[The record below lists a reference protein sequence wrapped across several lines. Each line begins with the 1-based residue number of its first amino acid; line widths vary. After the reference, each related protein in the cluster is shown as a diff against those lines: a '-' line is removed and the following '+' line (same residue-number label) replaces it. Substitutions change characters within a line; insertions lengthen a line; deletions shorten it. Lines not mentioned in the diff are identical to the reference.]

1 MPASWRQSLTGRIVV
16 FVTVVVALCGILS
29 VLTIA
34 GVIAT
39 QLESRYQ
46 SDRRTTVE
54 YLSTSLVPMIE
65 LEDYPR
71 IERTINAVLV
81 YENIASVAVYD
92 AEETLIRSVVQFEE
106 EHQPSDVVSHILWQ
120 EDVKVGRVEIG
131 FSRGYIEEQV
141 RTLTIVLAVAIT
153 ALLAITAGA
162 LLWYLGRAVVRPLR
176 TFTSTVR
183 AMTSRSLGLRVPV
196 TSQNEIGVLA
206 ESFNRMAEDL
216 QESHLRLEEAHSRL
230 EERYLERAARDERRA
245 EQVRRIFDLRR
256 KLIEID
262 DLQELLQYVAS
273 ALQRAFSYYSVSIFL
288 ASQDSGD
295 LELAAA
301 TEGAWSSDPLMQ
313 NVKPGDGIVGDVLQS
328 CRPLLVTDVA
338 KDQRY
343 VEVPGLR
350 DTRAELAVPINI
362 GALTLGVLD
371 IQTNH
376 EGGLDEMDLFTA
388 QTVADQ
394 LANVVENA
402 RLAQETRE
410 LAVLDERNRMAREI
424 HDTLAQGFTGIVLQL
439 EAAEQSLSEAPDS
452 VPVHIDRA
460 RSLARESLTEA
471 RRSVWALRPSTLEK
485 RRLQD
490 ALRREVGLLAEE
502 GKVQATFRASGGT
515 RPVPSDIED
524 ALLRIC
530 QESLTNVRRHSAAS
544 RAHVQLTFAREH
556 VTLIVRDDGVGFDVT
571 SPRGDSFGLT
581 GIEERARH
589 CGGAARIRSELGSG
603 TMIEVNMPLERSA
616 GDE

>member
-1 MPASWRQSLTGRIVV
+1 MPAHWRQSLTGRIVV
-16 FVTVVVALCGILS
+16 FVTVVVALCGVLS

-46 SDRRTTVE
+46 SDRRTTIE
-54 YLSTSLVPMIE
+54 YLSTSLVPMVE
-65 LEDYPR
+65 LGDYPR

-106 EHQPSDVVSHILWQ
+106 QGQPTDVASHVLWQ

-141 RTLTIVLAVAIT
+141 RTLTIVLALAIT
-153 ALLAITAGA
+153 ALLAVTAGA
-162 LLWYLGRAVVRPLR
+162 LLWYLGRTVVSPLR

-183 AMTSRSLGLRVPV
+183 AMTSRSLGLRVIV
-196 TSQNEIGVLA
+196 NCSDEIGALA
-206 ESFNRMAEDL
+206 LSFNRMAEDL
-216 QESHLRLEEAHSRL
+216 QESQLRLEEAHSRL
-230 EERYLERAARDERRA
+230 EERYLQHAAQDERRT

-256 KLIEID
+256 KLIEIGE
-262 DLQELLQYVAS
+262 LQELLQYVAG

-288 ASQDSGD
+288 VSQESGD

-313 NVKPGDGIVGDVLQS
+313 NVKPGDGIVGDVLQM
-328 CRPLLVTDVA
+328 CRPLLVTDVTT
-338 KDQRY
+338 DPRY

-371 IQTNH
+371 IQTNR

-388 QTVADQ
+388 QTIADQ

-439 EAAEQSLSEAPDS
+439 EAAEQCLSEAPDS

-485 RRLQD
+485 RRLPD
-490 ALRREVGLLAEE
+490 ALRREVSLLAEE
-502 GKVQATFRASGGT
+502 GRVQATFRVSGGA
-515 RPVPSDIED
+515 RSVSSHIED

-544 RAHVQLTFAREH
+544 RAHVQLTFTREH

-581 GIEERARH
+581 GIEERTRH

-603 TMIEVNMPLERSA
+603 TTVEVNIPLERSA

>member
-1 MPASWRQSLTGRIVV
+1 MLASWRQSLTGRIVF
-16 FVTVVVALCGILS
+16 FVTMVVALCGILS

-39 QLESRYQ
+39 QLENRYQ
-46 SDRRTTVE
+46 SDRKTTVE
-54 YLSTSLVPMIE
+54 YLATSLVPMVE

-92 AEETLIRSVVQFEE
+92 AEETLIRSVVQFTEE
-106 EHQPSDVVSHILWQ
+106 DQPTDVVSHILWQ
-120 EDVKVGRVEIG
+120 EDIKVGRVEIG

-141 RTLTIVLAVAIT
+141 RTLTVVLALAIT
-153 ALLAITAGA
+153 VLLAVTAGA
-162 LLWYLGRAVVRPLR
+162 LLWYLGRTVVSPLR
-176 TFTSTVR
+176 AFTSTVR
-183 AMTSRSLGLRVPV
+183 AMTSRSMGLRVSV
-196 TSQNEIGVLA
+196 NTRDEIGTLA

-216 QESHLRLEEAHSRL
+216 QESQIRLEKAHSRL

-245 EQVRRIFDLRR
+245 EQVRRIFELRR
-256 KLIEID
+256 QLIEIA
-262 DLQELLQYVAS
+262 DLETLLQYVAN
-273 ALQRAFSYYSVSIFL
+273 ALQRVFSYYSVSIFL
-288 ASQDSGD
+288 VSQDSGD

-301 TEGAWSSDPLMQ
+301 TAGAWQSDPLMQ

-328 CRPLLVTDVA
+328 CRPLLVSDVTE
-338 KDQRY
+338 DPRY

-371 IQTNH
+371 IQSNRD
-376 EGGLDEMDLFTA
+376 GGLDEMDLFTA

-439 EAAEQSLSEAPDS
+439 EAAEQSLSEAPES
-452 VPVHIDRA
+452 VSVHIDRA

-485 RRLQD
+485 RRLPD
-490 ALRREVGLLAEE
+490 ALRREASLLAEE
-502 GKVQATFRASGGT
+502 GKVQATFRVSGGV
-515 RPVPSDIED
+515 RSVPSAIED

-544 RAHVQLTFAREH
+544 RTHIQLTFTREH
-556 VTLIVRDDGVGFDVT
+556 VTLIVRDNGVGFDVT

-581 GIEERARH
+581 GIEERARQ
-589 CGGAARIRSELGSG
+589 CGGQVRIHSESSIG
-603 TMIEVNMPLERSA
+603 TTVEVNIPL
-616 GDE
+616 